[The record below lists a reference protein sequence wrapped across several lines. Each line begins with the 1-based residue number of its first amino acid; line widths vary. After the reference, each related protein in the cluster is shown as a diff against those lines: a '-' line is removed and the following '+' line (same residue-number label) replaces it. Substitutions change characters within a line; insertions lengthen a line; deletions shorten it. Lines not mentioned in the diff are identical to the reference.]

1 MIYPKHFE
9 QKIDFITIRQ
19 LLKDKCV
26 STLGIEKVDEIRFS
40 SNFDE
45 IFHWLSE
52 TNEMLKV
59 LTTEVQE
66 LPVNHFYD
74 LRSSL
79 SKIRI
84 EGLYLTETEIF
95 QLYQTLENV
104 LTITNYISQLNPQ
117 LYPCLHQLTGN
128 VNVFKPIIQRV
139 DAILSKFGKIKD
151 QASPQLTQIRKNM
164 TEVQNNISKS
174 IQEILRKAQTN
185 GYVEK
190 DTTPALREG
199 RLVIPVPQA
208 FKRKINGIIHDESA
222 SGKTVYVE
230 PAEIV
235 EMNNRLRELEG
246 EERRETIRILTLF
259 ADFVRPY
266 LPDIQESQNFLGKI
280 DFLRAKALL
289 AIDIHAIQPQL
300 ENHCLIDWHKAIHPL
315 LFLSFSKQNKQVVP
329 LDIQLNE
336 KQRILIISGPNAGG
350 KSVCL
355 KTTAL
360 LQYMLQCGLLIP
372 LHESSRTGIFEHLF
386 IDIGDE
392 QSIEDDLSTYS
403 SHLLNMKFFIRY
415 SNDKTLLLIDEFGSG
430 TEPQLGGAIAEAV
443 LDRIN
448 HNKAFGV
455 ITTHYTNLKQ
465 FAEETEGIVNGA
477 MLFDRQKLQPLF
489 QLQIGMPGSSFA
501 IEIARKIGLP
511 EDIIDQASKK
521 IGKDYLN
528 YDRYVQDIIRD
539 KRYWQNKREQ
549 IKLKEKQMEE
559 TIRRYETELTEL
571 KRQRTEIIQ
580 KAKEEAQ
587 NILEETNAKIENTIR
602 QIKEAQA
609 EKEKTK
615 EIRKELE
622 NFKQSVNQS
631 IDNRFSVNPAAV
643 STKKKLV
650 KKVTPKEEIH
660 KKDVQEEKISVGS
673 NVRLKNQGTTGTVL
687 EINGNEAIVA
697 FGQMKSTVPFSKL
710 EPLSRTKLKKENQN
724 KKNIHVNTIEAVRQR
739 KLEFKTEIDV
749 RGMRSN
755 EALQAITYYI
765 DDAIMVGVPSVRIL
779 HGTGTGALRQIIREY
794 LRTIPAVRNF
804 HDEHIQFG
812 GSGITVVELE

>member
-1 MIYPKHFE
+1 MIYPTHFE
-9 QKIDFITIRQ
+9 QKIDFTTIRQ
-19 LLKDKCV
+19 LLKDKCI
-26 STLGIEKVDEIRFS
+26 STLGIEKVDEIHFS

-95 QLYQTLENV
+95 QLHQALENV
-104 LTITNYISQLNPQ
+104 LTITAYIAQLNAQ
-117 LYPCLHQLTGN
+117 LYPCLHQLISDASI
-128 VNVFKPIIQRV
+128 FKPIIQRIDV
-139 DAILSKFGKIKD
+139 ILSKFGKIKD
-151 QASPQLTQIRKNM
+151 QASPQLAQIRKNM
-164 TEVQNNISKS
+164 AEVQNNISKS

-246 EERRETIRILTLF
+246 EERREIIRILTLF
-259 ADFVRPY
+259 TDFVRPF
-266 LPDIQESQNFLGKI
+266 LPDIQQSQEFLAKI

-289 AIDIHAIQPQL
+289 AIELNAIQPQL
-300 ENHCLIDWHKAIHPL
+300 ENHCLIDWYKAVHPL
-315 LFLSFSKQNKQVVP
+315 LFLSFSKQNKKVVP
-329 LDIQLNE
+329 LDIQLND

-403 SHLLNMKFFIRY
+403 SHLLNMKFFIRH
-415 SNDKTLLLIDEFGSG
+415 SNDRTLLLIDEFGSG
-430 TEPQLGGAIAEAV
+430 TEPQLGGAIAESV

-448 HNKAFGV
+448 CNKAFGV

-511 EDIIDQASKK
+511 EEIIDQASKK

-549 IKLKEKQMEE
+549 IKLKEKQMDE
-559 TIRRYETELTEL
+559 TISRYESELTEL
-571 KRQRTEIIQ
+571 KRQRVEIIK

-587 NILEETNAKIENTIR
+587 NLLEETNAKIENTIR

-615 EIRKELE
+615 DIRKELE
-622 NFKQSVNQS
+622 NFKQTVNQP
-631 IDNRFSVNPAAV
+631 VNSQIKEKPV
-643 STKKKLV
+643 VVPIKKKLV
-650 KKVTPKEEIH
+650 KKDSIVDNPNKKESP
-660 KKDVQEEKISVGS
+660 EEKISIGS
-673 NVRLKNQGTTGTVL
+673 NVRLKNQNTSGIVL
-687 EINGNEAIVA
+687 EINGNQAVVAI
-697 FGQMKSTVPFSKL
+697 GQMKSSIPLSKL
-710 EPLSRTKLKKENQN
+710 EPLSRTKLKKETQN
-724 KKNIHVNTIEAVRQR
+724 KKNIHVDTIETVRRR

-794 LRTIPAVRNF
+794 LRSIPVVRNF

-812 GSGITVVELE
+812 GSGITVVEFE

>member
-151 QASPQLTQIRKNM
+151 QASPQLAQIRKNM

-235 EMNNRLRELEG
+235 EMNNRLR
-246 EERRETIRILTLF
+246 
-259 ADFVRPY
+259 
-266 LPDIQESQNFLGKI
+266 
-280 DFLRAKALL
+280 
-289 AIDIHAIQPQL
+289 
-300 ENHCLIDWHKAIHPL
+300 
-315 LFLSFSKQNKQVVP
+315 
-329 LDIQLNE
+329 
-336 KQRILIISGPNAGG
+336 
-350 KSVCL
+350 
-355 KTTAL
+355 
-360 LQYMLQCGLLIP
+360 
-372 LHESSRTGIFEHLF
+372 
-386 IDIGDE
+386 
-392 QSIEDDLSTYS
+392 
-403 SHLLNMKFFIRY
+403 
-415 SNDKTLLLIDEFGSG
+415 
-430 TEPQLGGAIAEAV
+430 
-443 LDRIN
+443 
-448 HNKAFGV
+448 
-455 ITTHYTNLKQ
+455 
-465 FAEETEGIVNGA
+465 
-477 MLFDRQKLQPLF
+477 
-489 QLQIGMPGSSFA
+489 
-501 IEIARKIGLP
+501 
-511 EDIIDQASKK
+511 
-521 IGKDYLN
+521 
-528 YDRYVQDIIRD
+528 
-539 KRYWQNKREQ
+539 
-549 IKLKEKQMEE
+549 
-559 TIRRYETELTEL
+559 
-571 KRQRTEIIQ
+571 
-580 KAKEEAQ
+580 
-587 NILEETNAKIENTIR
+587 
-602 QIKEAQA
+602 
-609 EKEKTK
+609 
-615 EIRKELE
+615 
-622 NFKQSVNQS
+622 
-631 IDNRFSVNPAAV
+631 
-643 STKKKLV
+643 
-650 KKVTPKEEIH
+650 
-660 KKDVQEEKISVGS
+660 
-673 NVRLKNQGTTGTVL
+673 
-687 EINGNEAIVA
+687 
-697 FGQMKSTVPFSKL
+697 
-710 EPLSRTKLKKENQN
+710 
-724 KKNIHVNTIEAVRQR
+724 
-739 KLEFKTEIDV
+739 
-749 RGMRSN
+749 
-755 EALQAITYYI
+755 
-765 DDAIMVGVPSVRIL
+765 
-779 HGTGTGALRQIIREY
+779 
-794 LRTIPAVRNF
+794 
-804 HDEHIQFG
+804 
-812 GSGITVVELE
+812 